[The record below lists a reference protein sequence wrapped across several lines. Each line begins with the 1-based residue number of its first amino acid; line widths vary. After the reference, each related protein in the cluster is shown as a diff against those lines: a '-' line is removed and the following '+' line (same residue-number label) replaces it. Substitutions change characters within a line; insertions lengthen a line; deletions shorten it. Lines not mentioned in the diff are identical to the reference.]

1 MYSGYLIKFSE
12 VFGPSPTF
20 EVSYLKYTKYTWF
33 QEINCLSFQL
43 SHSTERISWL
53 SLSPHTVFH
62 YCTRHISFCST
73 VWFSLKKKWEKEES
87 PGILRPY
94 TVIKIRIQQMGST
107 AEQKELREIRV
118 RRQNDGNHSIWT
130 TQRRQV
136 DWASSYLLLFTC
148 MIKDLEGIGATS
160 SWPEVQIKKVYF
172 KS

>member
-1 MYSGYLIKFSE
+1 MLSLSF
-12 VFGPSPTF
+12 VFPL
-20 EVSYLKYTKYTWF
+20 SYKILWGFWTLSHLWSTKYTWF

-107 AEQKELREIRV
+107 AEQKELGKSEWEDRMMAIIPSEQHREDRLIELL
-118 RRQNDGNHSIWT
+118 HIYY
-130 TQRRQV
+130 
-136 DWASSYLLLFTC
+136 YLLAWLKT
-148 MIKDLEGIGATS
+148 
-160 SWPEVQIKKVYF
+160 
-172 KS
+172 